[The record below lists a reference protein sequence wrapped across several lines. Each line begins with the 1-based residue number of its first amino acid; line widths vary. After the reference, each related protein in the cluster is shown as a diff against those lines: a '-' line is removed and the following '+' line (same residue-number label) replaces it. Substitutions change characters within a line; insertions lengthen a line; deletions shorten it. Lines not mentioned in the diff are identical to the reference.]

1 MKKLLLLII
10 PFIVFSCNT
19 PCKEKDADKNT
30 ETISYAD
37 SIRAYEI
44 KRDLPEIK
52 KDGVLKAITLYSS
65 TSYFIYRGKPMGFD
79 YELLTRLAEHLNL
92 KLEIVVADDVDELI
106 NMLIRGD
113 GDMIAYALTITDN
126 RRKVIDF
133 TKHHAKTHQVLVQ
146 KKPDHWR
153 KMKLHEIDR
162 ALLSDALDLIGDT
175 VWVRR
180 NSSYYER
187 MINLMHEIGDT
198 IHIEILPGDID
209 TEEIIEE
216 VSKGKIKY
224 TISDYNIAS
233 IMSSYFDD
241 IDIRVPVS
249 MSQRLAWAVRKS
261 SPELK
266 TAINEW
272 ITKMKKTDDY
282 YIIYHKYFESRKK
295 FKTLRKSKYFSK
307 ETGRISPYDKI
318 IKKYSAKVG
327 WDWRLVSSIVYQE
340 SRFDI
345 NSKSWTGAC
354 GLMQLMPATAKAMGI
369 KNPKDPDQNIRGGIK
384 YLKHLF
390 DQWPSIPD
398 TLQRIKFTLA
408 SYNCGINHVVD
419 AQNLTKKYGGDP
431 DLWDN
436 NVENYLKLLSK
447 PKYYND
453 PVVKFGYVRGI
464 EPYKYVKEIF
474 ERYYLYK
481 DVIPE

>member
-1 MKKLLLLII
+1 MKNILLLFLII
-10 PFIVFSCNT
+10 TAVSCNP
-19 PCKEKDADKNT
+19 PCNKKTAEKSKQ
-30 ETISYAD
+30 EISYAD
-37 SIRAYEI
+37 SIRANEV
-44 KRDLPEIK
+44 KRDLDEIR

-65 TSYFIYRGKPMGFD
+65 TSYFIYRGRPMGFD
-79 YELLTRLAEHLNL
+79 YELLNRLAEHLKL
-92 KLEIVVADDVDELI
+92 KLEIVVAHDMDELI

-113 GDMIAYALTITDN
+113 GDMIAYPLTITDQ

-133 TKHHAKTHQVLVQ
+133 TKYHAKTHQVLVQ
-146 KKPDHWR
+146 KKPDEWR

-162 ALLSDALDLIGDT
+162 AMLSDALDLIGDT

-198 IHIEILPGDID
+198 IHIEILPGDLV
-209 TEEIIEE
+209 TEEIIEK
-216 VSKGKIKY
+216 VSKGEIKY

-233 IMSSYFDD
+233 IMSSYFAN
-241 IDIRVPVS
+241 IDVRVPVS
-249 MSQRLAWAVRKS
+249 LSQRLAWAVRKS

-266 TAINEW
+266 AAINNW

-282 YIIYHKYFESRKK
+282 YIIYHKYFESQKK
-295 FKTLRKSKYFSK
+295 FKKLRKSKYYSK
-307 ETGRISPYDKI
+307 ETGMISPYDKI

-345 NSKSWTGAC
+345 TSKSWTGAC

-369 KNPKDPDQNIRGGIK
+369 KNPRDPDQNIRGGIK

-390 DQWPSIPD
+390 DQWPSITD

-419 AQNLTKKYGGDP
+419 AQNLSKKYGGDP
-431 DLWDN
+431 LVWDN
-436 NVENYLKLLSK
+436 SVEKYLKLLSK

-453 PVVKFGYVRGI
+453 PVVKYGYVRGI
-464 EPYKYVKEIF
+464 EPYSYVREVF
-474 ERYYLYK
+474 QRYALYK
-481 DVIPE
+481 DVIPK